1 MDGWPERRV
10 FLGPPD
16 SPKRSEPTLLVSTF
30 THCVMQ
36 YKVYIYSPPLFSSLY
51 GSTSSLKFF
60 PSYSFQNSSFLLHLQ
75 TKQGP
80 SVHWHSL
87 KREWHTQDCV
97 GYHESMVKEGRV
109 GGLLRKVWVLTWP
122 VKLSSLATTLVAFS
136 LFLSTLF
143 LFYFILFFVSNLY
156 HKTHRRKY
164 DWAISQRAD
173 L

>member
-10 FLGPPD
+10 FLGPLTVLKGQ
-16 SPKRSEPTLLVSTF
+16 SLHFLSQHSLTASCSTRSIYTAPLSLLVLVWF
-30 THCVMQ
+30 H
-36 YKVYIYSPPLFSSLY
+36 
-51 GSTSSLKFF
+51 KFPEVL
-60 PSYSFQNSSFLLHLQ
+60 PSYSFQKSSFLLHLQ

-143 LFYFILFFVSNLY
+143 LFYFIFCGWGWGQ
-156 HKTHRRKY
+156 TCIIRR
-164 DWAISQRAD
+164 I
-173 L
+173 

>member
-1 MDGWPERRV
+1 MDDLSVV
-10 FLGPPD
+10 FFWAPWQSLKVRAYTSCLNIHSLRHAIQGLYIQPP
-16 SPKRSEPTLLVSTF
+16 SLLVLVWF
-30 THCVMQ
+30 H
-36 YKVYIYSPPLFSSLY
+36 
-51 GSTSSLKFF
+51 KFPQVL

-136 LFLSTLF
+136 LFIHLI
-143 LFYFILFFVSNLY
+143 FIWFFCGWGGMGVGSN
-156 HKTHRRKY
+156 
-164 DWAISQRAD
+164 
-173 L
+173 